1 MLEGHDTVEGVIICL
16 LIAALIGGVTYA
28 VLHYGFKVVWANV
41 AGAITFLVALA
52 LCLL

>member
-16 LIAALIGGVTYA
+16 LVAALLGGVSYLI
-28 VLHYGFKVVWANV
+28 LHYAFKVVWANV
-41 AGAITFLVALA
+41 AGAVIFLVALA